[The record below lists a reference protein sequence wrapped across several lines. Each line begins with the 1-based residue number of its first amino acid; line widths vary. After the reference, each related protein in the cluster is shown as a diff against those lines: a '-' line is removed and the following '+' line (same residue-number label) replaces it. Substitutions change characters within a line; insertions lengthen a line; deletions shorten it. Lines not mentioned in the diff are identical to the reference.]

1 MDLGKI
7 MEVFRERFK
16 EVEKELSKP
25 EVASDPE
32 KLMEYGKKHSELSE
46 IINLYGEISS
56 MKSELEDWHEMK
68 TSADESELEEI
79 DKTVSDLESSISR
92 QELNLK

>member
-25 EVASDPE
+25 EVASDPD
-32 KLMEYGKKHSELSE
+32 KLMEYGKKHAELSE
-46 IINLYGEISS
+46 IINLYSEIDS
-56 MKSELEDWHEMK
+56 MKG
-68 TSADESELEEI
+68 
-79 DKTVSDLESSISR
+79 
-92 QELNLK
+92 

>member
-25 EVASDPE
+25 EVAS
-32 KLMEYGKKHSELSE
+32 G
-46 IINLYGEISS
+46 IR
-56 MKSELEDWHEMK
+56 
-68 TSADESELEEI
+68 EE
-79 DKTVSDLESSISR
+79 TCRAL
-92 QELNLK
+92 